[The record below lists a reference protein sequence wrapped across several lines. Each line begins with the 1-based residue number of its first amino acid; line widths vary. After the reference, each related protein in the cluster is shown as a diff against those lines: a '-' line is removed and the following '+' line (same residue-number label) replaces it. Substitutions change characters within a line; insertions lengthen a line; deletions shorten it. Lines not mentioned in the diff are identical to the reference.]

1 MVSDAKK
8 KKAAAKKKG
17 QAIATGKGNEA
28 VEAIEEDLKAQ
39 LENGD
44 ANGVDGIHNDT
55 TTDRSCTGVLGS
67 HPQSRDIHI
76 DSFSL
81 LFHGHEL
88 IQDTSVQLNFGRYIP
103 DGCNRSLDRLCNQAL
118 CLSYPL
124 SACSV
129 NSWAGI

>member
-17 QAIATGKGNEA
+17 QAVATGKGAEA
-28 VEAIEEDLKAQ
+28 VEAIEEELKEK

-44 ANGVDGIHNDT
+44 ANGVDGVYADT
-55 TTDRSCTGVLGS
+55 TTDRSCTGVLAS
-67 HPQSRDIHI
+67 HPQSRDIHV

-88 IQDTSVQLNFGRYIP
+88 IQDTSVQLNFGRCVSCP
-103 DGCNRSLDRLCNQAL
+103 CPSLLAKAFQN
-118 CLSYPL
+118 P
-124 SACSV
+124 
-129 NSWAGI
+129 